1 MEWSFVGKPCAA
13 RRRRAERL
21 LRAGNVGGRATAV
34 CLPGD
39 TSSPSRHAARGGRC
53 SRCARC
59 ARCAR
64 CGRTAKGG
72 RTAGGRGRRGARRR
86 AFDTASLDFSSTAI
100 PPRPSGFH
108 TRAGR
113 RKYSRMRNESADVCR
128 FSITRRLMTH

>member
-34 CLPGD
+34 CLPD
-39 TSSPSRHAARGGRC
+39 DISSPSRHAARGGRC
-53 SRCARC
+53 S
-59 ARCAR
+59 RCAR

-86 AFDTASLDFSSTAI
+86 AFDTASLDLSSAAI

-108 TRAGR
+108 THAGR
-113 RKYSRMRNESADVCR
+113 RKYFRMRNESADVCR